1 MFGADLDRRRR
12 DVFQVHRDQG
22 GLELGQQAQVG
33 HLGRADAGGHLDLG
47 DLVVGRHAG
56 RPLAQPQAEALDQ
69 AAHLGAQVAAAFGN
83 SEDRRQ
89 MAAVVRVQMGQPGLP
104 AEEVLRIGDRI
115 THLDGIRLTSNE
127 DLIRYVQYRQP
138 GDEIQVTIRR
148 PQLVNREIDDVAQ
161 QDTLEFTVMTVT
173 LKLGSAELLSRTGVA
188 GESPV
193 LVERRMQAQSIKRM
207 HAMKARTVSFDS
219 PLAEEFV
226 FEPQRALE
234 SAEIDRA
241 PEVALLLR
249 QLEMVNSGQME
260 LTPVLQRTWI
270 DNLNRL
276 RQMSMDPSLS
286 EFQQLYLERIVE
298 RYEELI
304 LP

>member
-1 MFGADLDRRRR
+1 DI
-12 DVFQVHRDQG
+12 V
-22 GLELGQQAQVG
+22 
-33 HLGRADAGGHLDLG
+33 
-47 DLVVGRHAG
+47 
-56 RPLAQPQAEALDQ
+56 
-69 AAHLGAQVAAAFGN
+69 
-83 SEDRRQ
+83 
-89 MAAVVRVQMGQPGLP
+89 PGLP